1 MCPCRKR
8 GGKKVICCPFCGLA
22 EVSAGKG
29 DRKLSFLSKEVPT
42 ERSAF
47 GCCVTEVVG
56 ISASF
61 FFHSILAFFQLCSG
75 LAAGAEVQP
84 FASNIG

>member
-1 MCPCRKR
+1 MCPCKKR
-8 GGKKVICCPFCGLA
+8 GGKKGICCPFCGLA

-47 GCCVTEVVG
+47 GCCVTEVAG

-61 FFHSILAFFQLCSG
+61 FTRHPSFLPALFRACSR
-75 LAAGAEVQP
+75 
-84 FASNIG
+84 S

>member
-1 MCPCRKR
+1 MCPCKKR
-8 GGKKVICCPFCGLA
+8 GGKKGICCPFCGLA

-61 FFHSILAFFQLCSG
+61 FFPQHPSFLPALLRACSR
-75 LAAGAEVQP
+75 
-84 FASNIG
+84 S